1 MSSTTI
7 LTAQRLSSPDW
18 EEGVASWVNGAPPEK
33 LIAWLLTMIQ
43 ATPAGQDKEAMQC
56 VMDIRRWL
64 AGHDDDCRWQIFQ
77 QAETL
82 GFSTP
87 TGAVGLA
94 VFWLGGSMTPSEF
107 EPVYAEPHLVPVML
121 NTAIK
126 LLSIGMAEE
135 NPPFTGAEQLW
146 SSWCAVQGGA

>member
-1 MSSTTI
+1 MSSITM
-7 LTAQRLSSPDW
+7 LTAQQLSSPDW
-18 EEGVASWVNGAPPEK
+18 EEGVVSWVNDAPQEK

-43 ATPAGQDKEAMQC
+43 MTAAGQDKEVMQC
-56 VMDIRRWL
+56 VADIRRWL
-64 AGHDDDCRWQIFQ
+64 TGRDDDCRWRIFQ

-87 TGAVGLA
+87 AGAVGLA
-94 VFWLGGSMTPSEF
+94 VFWLGGSMTPAEF
-107 EPVYAEPHLVPVML
+107 EPVYAEPHLVPLML

-126 LLSIGMAEE
+126 LLSIGLAAE

-146 SSWCAVQGGA
+146 SRWSVVQGGA